1 GESAFGIPYT
11 MLVDSSNPAAP
22 AAVNDSATD
31 FALAG
36 ILTGSGGKMKFTILD
51 GLCMP
56 ADETIEFKSQWT
68 AAE

>member
-1 GESAFGIPYT
+1 

-31 FALAG
+31 FTIAG
-36 ILTGSGGKMKFTILD
+36 IATASGGKMKFTILN

-56 ADETIEFKSQWT
+56 VDETIEFASQWT